1 MTKPPNDN
9 EDEKLYKV
17 SDIVAH
23 ILALNGVRTVFG
35 VSGGASLH
43 LLHAIHIHPDL
54 KLITTHHEQAAAMAA
69 DSTARITGEIG
80 AAISTSGPGATNLI
94 TGIAGC
100 YYDSIPA
107 IFITGQVS
115 TNRLGRSFGVRQLG
129 FQETPIV
136 EMVTEITKYAI
147 QVLDPSLL
155 IEELESCIKL
165 AISGRPGPVLIDI
178 PDNLQ
183 RMTIPLPEG
192 LPIERVSMSID
203 MNHSSPMTSELAK
216 LSELVSNSL
225 RPVIVLGWGV
235 HLAKQEDA
243 IRKVLDKLNWPT
255 LLTWGG
261 ADILSEECSYRIGT
275 FGTHGNRDA
284 NFVIQ
289 NSDLVISIGSR
300 LDTKSTGSPVST
312 FATSAKRIM
321 IDLDINEIQK
331 FRKLDWD
338 IDLGLNIDLRSD
350 EFQKVLQVIL
360 DSAKPIESH
369 WSHYIELCRKLLV
382 RPHQPAQLGYTDP
395 YEFVDQLSLMAP
407 PSTRLF
413 VDTGCSIAWVSQAWK
428 FKSGQRLFHDFNN
441 TAMGWALPAAIGSL
455 AINDLTSTIA
465 IVGDGSLMM
474 SLQELATLKLLG
486 RPLKLFVINNSGYSM
501 IKQTQDQWFNS
512 EYFASDAGDS
522 LSFPHYSNLAL
533 AFSLEYL
540 ILNDERGIN
549 PTIKRILASEKS
561 VLCEVLVSPL
571 ARVVPQVKFGSS
583 IEFMEPEIP
592 RDLLDLLNKE
602 IAD

>member
-23 ILALNGVRTVFG
+23 VLALNGVRTVFG

-147 QVLDPSLL
+147 QVLDPCLL
-155 IEELESCIKL
+155 IEKLESCIKL

-192 LPIERVSMSID
+192 LPRERVSMSMD
-203 MNHSSPMTSELAK
+203 MSHSSPMTSELAK

-284 NFVIQ
+284 NFIIQ

-331 FRKLDWD
+331 FRELDWD
-338 IDLGLNIDLRSD
+338 LDLGLNIDLRSD
-350 EFQKVLQVIL
+350 GFQKVLQVIL
-360 DSAKPIESH
+360 DSAKPIENH
-369 WSHYIELCRKLLV
+369 WSYYIELCRKLLA
-382 RPHQPAQLGYTDP
+382 RPHQPARPGYVDP

-407 PSTRLF
+407 PGTRLL

-455 AINDLTSTIA
+455 AINDLISTIA
-465 IVGDGSLMM
+465 IIGDGSLMM

-501 IKQTQDQWFNS
+501 IKQTQDQWFKS

-533 AFSLEYL
+533 AFGLEYL
-540 ILNDERGIN
+540 ILNNERGIN

-571 ARVVPQVKFGSS
+571 ARVLPQVKFGSS

-592 RDLLDLLNKE
+592 RDILDLLNKE